1 MRFIRR
7 VTRGSSGPPRAIARL
22 SGAVA
27 LVVLAALLVAGCGG
41 GSDASGVAVAD
52 DGGGGGS
59 TTSTTST
66 SEVSADPEEARL
78 QFAQCMRD
86 QGLDFPDPQ
95 PSSGGGVMFQRPSGE
110 IDQEAFRKGAEAC
123 QEFLGDARG
132 QLADPDDPAIQDAQ
146 LEFAECMRDEGVD
159 VPDPQSGQGPGGGG
173 AQIDMDDPA
182 VAAALDKCG
191 SIIQDVI
198 GDRRDDQ

>member
-7 VTRGSSGPPRAIARL
+7 VTRGSSGPPGGFARL
-22 SGAVA
+22 AGVLAVIA
-27 LVVLAALLVAGCGG
+27 LVAVLVGCGG
-41 GSDASGVAVAD
+41 GSNESGVARADD
-52 DGGGGGS
+52 DGGTA

-66 SEVSADPEEARL
+66 SEVSADPEEAQL

-95 PSSGGGVMFQRPSGE
+95 PGSGGGGPAFQRPSGD

-123 QEFLGDARG
+123 QQYLGNARG

-198 GDRRDDQ
+198 GSPEDGQ